1 MKIKSSR
8 PNPEQYGR
16 KGMSSRLNMVGLL
29 HQLLLLA
36 VLFLLGLQFHG
47 VVCQGT
53 SLSQRFLLYRHSYHH
68 CLQDHGFFVP
78 PKDQQCGRDPALPVG
93 NTPICAGTAH
103 IVQQGQDNSDQPLLQ
118 LQTSQQQAH
127 ENENDMQD
135 EYISSS
141 CNDPLS
147 ANGLTT
153 DYFEYE
159 QNQTNIIVNGRLKQ
173 NIEFWRNI
181 GANSFVLD
189 VIENGYKIPFYSCPP
204 KMMLKNNKS
213 ALSNAEFVVEAIA
226 DLFKR
231 GLVVKCNSLPRA
243 NPLSVSVQSN
253 GKKMLI
259 LDLSLV
265 NKHIWKVSVKYEDM
279 KVAFMYLNKNDWM
292 VKWDIH
298 SAYHHVSINDLH
310 TDFWA
315 SHGHIQVVQFHEIFW
330 FAIWIVNSTL
340 YVY

>member
-1 MKIKSSR
+1 MKQRNKLIKIADSSEGGWETVR
-8 PNPEQYGR
+8 QYESNPVASDSEDENKIIKAESRAVRKKRSAIKAKYG
-16 KGMSSRLNMVGLL
+16 GLL

-36 VLFLLGLQFHG
+36 VLFLPGLQFHG

-93 NTPICAGTAH
+93 TSLICAGTAH
-103 IVQQGQDNSDQPLLQ
+103 IIQQGQDNSDQPLLQ

-127 ENENDMQD
+127 QNENGMQD
-135 EYISSS
+135 EYISSF

-147 ANGLTT
+147 ENGLTT
-153 DYFEYE
+153 EYFEYE
-159 QNQTNIIVNGRLKQ
+159 QNQTNIIVKGRLKQ

-181 GANSFVLD
+181 GANNFVLD
-189 VIENGYKIPFYSCPP
+189 VMENGYKIPFYSCPP

-213 ALSNAEFVVEAIA
+213 ALSNAEFVVKAIV
-226 DLFKR
+226 DLLKL
-231 GLVVKCNSLPRA
+231 GLVVKGNSLPHCV

-253 GKKMLI
+253 GEKRLI

-265 NKHIWKVSVKYEDM
+265 NKHI
-279 KVAFMYLNKNDWM
+279 
-292 VKWDIH
+292 
-298 SAYHHVSINDLH
+298 
-310 TDFWA
+310 
-315 SHGHIQVVQFHEIFW
+315 
-330 FAIWIVNSTL
+330 
-340 YVY
+340 